1 MKQIIIEVP
10 DWVDYNEIKS
20 LVRRYIEERA
30 DKDLTLEEFKKI
42 YETKEEEM
50 VEYSLEEEL
59 EFLRRIREKE
69 KRRVN
74 DSY

>member
-1 MKQIIIEVP
+1 MKRIIIEVP
-10 DWVDYNEIKS
+10 DWVDHNEIKN
-20 LVRRYIEERA
+20 LVRRYIEEKA
-30 DKDLTLEEFKKI
+30 DKGLTLEEFKKI
-42 YETKEEEM
+42 YGIEEEEM

-59 EFLRRIREKE
+59 EFLRRMREKE

>member
-10 DWVDYNEIKS
+10 DWVDHNEIKN
-20 LVRRYIEERA
+20 LVRRYIEEKA
-30 DKDLTLEEFKKI
+30 DKGLTLEEFKKI
-42 YETKEEEM
+42 YGIEEEEM

-59 EFLRRIREKE
+59 EFLRRMREKE
-69 KRRVN
+69 KKRIN

>member
-10 DWVDYNEIKS
+10 DWVDHNEIKN
-20 LVRRYIEERA
+20 LVRRYIEEKA
-30 DKDLTLEEFKKI
+30 DKGLTLEEFKKI
-42 YETKEEEM
+42 YGIEEEEM

-59 EFLRRIREKE
+59 EFLRRMREKE

>member
-30 DKDLTLEEFKKI
+30 DKGLTLEEFKKI
-42 YETKEEEM
+42 YEIEEEV

-59 EFLRRIREKE
+59 EFLRRMRKKE